1 MKPIRTILTLA
12 ALALTA
18 PALAHEATGPNGGR
32 VVDAGNYHVE
42 LVVSGTQVDL
52 FVYDGNDKPVV
63 PEGFKATA
71 IFNAG
76 GKVQRVALTGDK
88 AKLTGKAEASLPG
101 NVRGVVQ
108 FTLPDGKTV
117 QGQFR

>member
-1 MKPIRTILTLA
+1 MKQIRTILTLA
-12 ALALTA
+12 ALALPMPTF
-18 PALAHEATGPNGGR
+18 AHEATGPNGGR

-42 LVVSGTQVDL
+42 LVVNGTQVDV
-52 FVYDGNDKPVV
+52 FVSDGNDKPVA
-63 PEGFKATA
+63 PGRFKATA

-108 FTLPDGKTV
+108 LTLPDGKTA
-117 QGQFR
+117 QGQFK